1 MNQAKINNRIGV
13 LDKQNTINKQNEFTD
28 DLTLNSSNN
37 YKFTKNQS

>member
-37 YKFTKNQS
+37 YKFTKN